1 LCQRKISTPTSLEP
15 VQVAG
20 SKSKSISAMKEE
32 RRELLHQY
40 QRICHECSRL
50 RQFVRYIDYMVRPS
64 NGC

>member
-1 LCQRKISTPTSLEP
+1 VVNPFAHKIKLP
-15 VQVAG
+15 
-20 SKSKSISAMKEE
+20 EE
-32 RRELLHQY
+32 AHKIRRLNQLYQAFVKQITLLHQY